1 MEDNMFQRLN
11 DYKLSCGCVQQLTVC
26 SDHLFTITIELYK
39 EHEAYHIRVFKH
51 GNNSTSCT
59 KLAWEIK
66 TSFKEAQD
74 EFSRLLDSIPRNK

>member
-1 MEDNMFQRLN
+1 MGDNMFQRLN
-11 DYKLSCGCVQQLTVC
+11 DYELSCGYVQQLKVC

-39 EHEAYHIRVFKH
+39 EHEAYHIRAFKRV
-51 GNNSTSCT
+51 NNLTSCT

-66 TSFKEAQD
+66 DSFKEAQD